1 MIKKLLS
8 ILIPVCVCSFI
19 TAVILQRILVIEST
33 EDPINSSVEINSMV
47 EEVQQSYTISAS
59 DGSRNIEM
67 EALDSIRFKLSG
79 VKAYISS
86 SLSDDIVI
94 NVKNENQSRTV
105 EVRLSTD
112 MDTSVVEI
120 HPSDITFNP
129 VNGSLTSWLDDVFT
143 APKCTVMISV
153 PTRLYHTL
161 EIMQGSGIVNVLSV
175 TAKYNDIMVGTGDF
189 SFIKDPATTADE
201 IDVKV
206 GSGTAVVRNAYTNQY
221 SLGVGTGKL
230 DISELAGTGSLQMS
244 DGSARLD
251 FSNFSGIVMNKT
263 GGSADIILPALTQSR
278 VITQITS
285 GVIDIDTDYTDMVIT
300 QSGDDYC
307 IGSGDTENFI
317 RIDNTDG
324 TVKIRNYFA
333 SSEVQ
338 SNSSYSSSDSEVDHG
353 DIYGIYGGN
362 VTA

>member
-1 MIKKLLS
+1 MIKKILS
-8 ILIPVCVCSFI
+8 VLIPVCVCSFI
-19 TAVILQRILVIEST
+19 TAGVLQSILGNKLT
-33 EDPINSSVEINSMV
+33 EETNSAVFPQINAV
-47 EEVQQSYTISAS
+47 EEVQRSYTISAS
-59 DGSRNIEM
+59 DGSRNIDM
-67 EALDSIRFKLSG
+67 EALGSMRFKLSG

-94 NVKNENQSRTV
+94 NIKNENQSRTV
-105 EVRLSTD
+105 DVRLSTD

-129 VNGSLTSWLDDVFT
+129 VNGSLTSWLDDAFS

-161 EIMQGSGIVNVLSV
+161 EIMQGSGVVNVLSV
-175 TAKYNDIMVGTGDF
+175 TAKYNDIEVGTGDF

-206 GSGTAVVRNAYTNQY
+206 GSGTAVVRNAYTGQY

-230 DISELAGTGSLQMS
+230 DISELTGIGNLQMVN
-244 DGSARLD
+244 GSARLD
-251 FSNFSGIVMNKT
+251 FSDFSGIAMSKT
-263 GGSADIILPALTQSR
+263 GGSADIILPAMTRSR

-285 GVIDIDTDYTDMVIT
+285 GVIDIDTDYTDMTIT
-300 QSGDDYC
+300 QSGDEYY
-307 IGSGDTENFI
+307 IGSDETENFI
-317 RIDNTDG
+317 RINNTDG
-324 TVKIRNYFA
+324 TVKIRNYFS

-338 SNSSYSSSDSEVDHG
+338 SDSSYSSSYSEVDHG
-353 DIYGIYGGN
+353 DIYGIYN
-362 VTA
+362 SDIAA